1 MKKTLFVTALLFAMS
16 FSVQAQ
22 LLQIGV
28 KAGLNYANATGT
40 GITVNNT
47 NYKNDAITSYHAG
60 LVARIGLTKGIAF
73 QPELLYTTQGATYK
87 DAFSEF
93 TNELGYIA
101 IPAVLILDLN
111 KTFSL
116 ELGPQASFLLS
127 EKKAFNVEDSN
138 SFDFS
143 VVGGLGIK
151 ITKSIFVQARYGLG
165 LTEVSANAQAKNSVL
180 QLSAGLLF

>member
-1 MKKTLFVTALLFAMS
+1 MKKTLFVTVLLFAMT

-28 KAGLNYANATGT
+28 KAGLNYSNLTGSNIKT
-40 GITVNNT
+40 
-47 NYKNDAITSYHAG
+47 DAITNYHAG

-73 QPELLYTTQGATYK
+73 QPELLYTTQGASYK
-87 DAFSEF
+87 DAVSEF

-127 EKKAFNVEDSN
+127 EKKAVNVNDSN

-151 ITKSIFVQARYGLG
+151 LTKSIFVQARYGLG
-165 LTEVSANAQAKNSVL
+165 LTEVSANAEAKNSVL

>member
-1 MKKTLFVTALLFAMS
+1 MKKTLFVTVLLFVMT

-40 GITVNNT
+40 GITVNTT
-47 NYKNDAITSYHAG
+47 NYKSDAITSYHAG
-60 LVARIGLTKGIAF
+60 LVARIGLSKGIAL
-73 QPELLYTTQGATYK
+73 QPELLYSTQGATYN
-87 DAFSEF
+87 DAVSEF

-127 EKKAFNVEDSN
+127 EKKAFNIEDSN